1 MADYSPLQKAMAI
14 APKCSGFISFCS
26 SSFIVFY
33 VLRSPKRRGL
43 VYHRLLLGMSISDF
57 FGSLMCV
64 LSTWPI
70 PKGEAYLA
78 AGTVGTCAAQGFF
91 NQTAAFCTP
100 TYNISLAIYYLLV
113 IVKGWKEKRIAKVEK
128 YLHALPI
135 LPGLGTG
142 LAGLFLKLYNGA
154 GWICWIAPGLPNHPD
169 RHDPSYG
176 VYRLAFLY
184 AVAWFIICFLAM
196 AMLTIYVSVLNQEK
210 KLDKYLST
218 SMSKKKRTNSI
229 KIRNQA
235 FLYVGCMY
243 MTWLFGSVFRM
254 MQFAG
259 KKPPPAIIVLFVLF
273 FPLQGFFNMLVY
285 FFPRIC
291 RKIEVGTPLTAS
303 FHDSKVASRLR
314 MSNPFNFR
322 RGNKDELKSS
332 KVASAVTNSTIGNS
346 TIGNSTTEEAV
357 AERPMTEAAISNVSW
372 CAPEGLLEEAPEEA
386 PREGHTDSPGEFE
399 KDPELVVEGMEKDAI
414 DELVEISRA

>member
-154 GWICWIAPGLPNHPD
+154 GWICWIAPGLPNHPG
-169 RHDPSYG
+169 RHDPNYG
-176 VYRLAFLY
+176 IYRLAFMY
-184 AVAWFIICFLAM
+184 AIAWFVICFLAV
-196 AMLTIYVSVLNQEK
+196 AMLVIYVSVLRQEK
-210 KLDKYLST
+210 KLDKYLTASV
-218 SMSKKKRTNSI
+218 KKKRTNSI

-235 FLYVGCMY
+235 FLYVGSMY
-243 MTWLFGSVFRM
+243 MTWLFGSIFRF

-259 KKPPPAIIVLFVLF
+259 KTPPPAIIVLFVLF

-285 FFPRIC
+285 FFPRIS
-291 RKIEVGTPLTAS
+291 RKVETGVSLRAS
-303 FHDSKVASRLR
+303 FQESRVASLFRLSSPF
-314 MSNPFNFR
+314 MSL
-322 RGNKDELKSS
+322 NKGGVKSS
-332 KVASAVTNSTIGNS
+332 TVADAVTN
-346 TIGNSTTEEAV
+346 
-357 AERPMTEAAISNVSW
+357 
-372 CAPEGLLEEAPEEA
+372 LEETSVQRKPIERTAVSFSSYEPEILSEK
-386 PREGHTDSPGEFE
+386 TPGENV
-399 KDPELVVEGMEKDAI
+399 DPPGEVKKKMELKIGETSEKDAI
-414 DELVEISRA
+414 DELVQICRA

>member
-1 MADYSPLQKAMAI
+1 MVDYSPTQKAM
-14 APKCSGFISFCS
+14 PKEARPRLPS
-26 SSFIVFY
+26 SAS
-33 VLRSPKRRGL
+33 RDE
-43 VYHRLLLGMSISDF
+43 H
-57 FGSLMCV
+57 
-64 LSTWPI
+64 
-70 PKGEAYLA
+70 
-78 AGTVGTCAAQGFF
+78 Q
-91 NQTAAFCTP
+91 TP

-273 FPLQGFFNMLVY
+273 FPLQGFFNMLGE
-285 FFPRIC
+285 I
-291 RKIEVGTPLTAS
+291 LLAS
-303 FHDSKVASRLR
+303 FTKIDFIELTRGHKVASRLR
-314 MSNPFNFR
+314 MSNPFKSFR

-332 KVASAVTNSTIGNS
+332 KVASAVTNS

-386 PREGHTDSPGEFE
+386 PREGHTDSPGKFE
-399 KDPELVVEGMEKDAI
+399 KDLELVVEGMEKDAI

>member
-1 MADYSPLQKAMAI
+1 MADYSPLQKAMVRDPSEKSSASTRAFT
-14 APKCSGFISFCS
+14 APSCRRLTSRLQPPGDRAEVLGFHL
-26 SSFIVFY
+26 
-33 VLRSPKRRGL
+33 VLF
-43 VYHRLLLGMSISDF
+43 VVVHRLLR
-57 FGSLMCV
+57 
-64 LSTWPI
+64 
-70 PKGEAYLA
+70 
-78 AGTVGTCAAQGFF
+78 AAQPEEARPCLPQAASWDEH
-91 NQTAAFCTP
+91 QTP
-100 TYNISLAIYYLLV
+100 VYNISLAIYYLLV
-113 IVKGWKEKRIAKVEK
+113 IVKGWKEKRIAKLEK
-128 YLHALPI
+128 YLHALPV
-135 LPGLGTG
+135 LTGLGTG
-142 LAGLFLKLYNGA
+142 LAGLFLKLYNSA
-154 GWICWIAPGLPNHPD
+154 GWICWIAPGLPNHPG
-169 RHDPSYG
+169 RHDPNYG
-176 VYRLAFLY
+176 IYRLAFMY
-184 AVAWFIICFLAM
+184 AIAWFVICFLAV
-196 AMLTIYVSVLNQEK
+196 AMLVIYVSVLRQEK
-210 KLDKYLST
+210 KLDKYLTASV
-218 SMSKKKRTNSI
+218 KKKRTNSI

-273 FPLQGFFNMLVY
+273 FPLQGFFNMLGEILLAC
-285 FFPRIC
+285 FT
-291 RKIEVGTPLTAS
+291 KIDFIELTLEQQ
-303 FHDSKVASRLR
+303 HKVASRLR